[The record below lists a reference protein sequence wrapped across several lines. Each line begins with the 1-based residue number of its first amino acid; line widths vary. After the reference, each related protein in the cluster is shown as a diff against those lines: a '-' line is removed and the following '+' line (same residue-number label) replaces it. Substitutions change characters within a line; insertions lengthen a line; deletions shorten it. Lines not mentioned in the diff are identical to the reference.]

1 MADLGAS
8 PFTIST
14 TANYTIPPW
23 VTSLQ
28 VECYGGGATGRD
40 AYPSGYGGSG
50 GGGGAYSKRNA
61 MPVTPGNSYTFTVGA
76 TAVFANPGVNGNQST
91 VTGDLGVVCT
101 AVGGAYQTT
110 VPWPYALGGAAGSC
124 VGDVKYSG
132 GNGGGGGNG
141 NGGGGGGEGAWSG
154 GDGNVGSDY
163 SGPINGGAGGTGTA
177 GGDGGRG
184 GNKLTNA
191 GVAPGVT
198 PGGGGGGSGT
208 VVSFSPAGNGA
219 SGRIIVTYTAN
230 TNISFVLEGN

>member
-40 AYPSGYGGSG
+40 GYPSGYGGGG

-76 TAVFANPGVNGNQST
+76 TAVFDDPGVNGNQST

-101 AVGGAYQTT
+101 AVGGATPASDIT
-110 VPWPYALGGAAGSC
+110 RGIGGAAGSC

-132 GNGGGGGNG
+132 GNGGWGGNG
-141 NGGGGGGEGAWSG
+141 AGGGGGGEGAWSG
-154 GDGNVGSDY
+154 GDGNVGSNS
-163 SGPINGGAGGTGTA
+163 SGPWNGGAGGTGTA

-184 GNKLTNA
+184 GNTGTNA

-198 PGGGGGGSGT
+198 PGGGGGGSGIGD
-208 VVSFSPAGNGA
+208 FNSPAGNGA
-219 SGRIIVTYTAN
+219 AGRIIVTYTAN
-230 TNISFVLEGN
+230 TNSFVLEGN